1 MISCVNMKK
10 VVFKKYL
17 EENSQAQRLERVI
30 SGIKKEKRLRSND
43 ELLTEVKKFK
53 IQYSK
58 EMEKINNQINIAKNA
73 LKRKKELKKTLLIM
87 EEIANGAN
95 LKVVLIRLDPKEVE
109 KINQIK
115 RKQTNRKDGIQDDTL
130 DGNYWSWSTT
140 SRRTPKPIKNKSIIF
155 ISSCNLSYC

>member
-1 MISCVNMKK
+1 M
-10 VVFKKYL
+10 FKKYL

-43 ELLTEVKKFK
+43 ELLTELKKFK

-58 EMEKINNQINIAKNA
+58 EMEKINHQINIAKNA

-109 KINQIK
+109 KINQKK

-140 SRRTPKPIKNKSIIF
+140 SRRTPKPIKNKSIVF

>member
-1 MISCVNMKK
+1 M
-10 VVFKKYL
+10 FKKYL

-58 EMEKINNQINIAKNA
+58 EMEKINHQINIAKNA
-73 LKRKKELKKTLLIM
+73 LKRKKELKKTILIM

-109 KINQIK
+109 KINQKK

-140 SRRTPKPIKNKSIIF
+140 SRRTPKPIKNKSIVF

>member
-1 MISCVNMKK
+1 M
-10 VVFKKYL
+10 FKKYL

-58 EMEKINNQINIAKNA
+58 EMEKINHQINIAKNA
-73 LKRKKELKKTLLIM
+73 LKRKKELKKKLLIM
-87 EEIANGAN
+87 EEIANGPN

-109 KINQIK
+109 KINQKK
-115 RKQTNRKDGIQDDTL
+115 RKQTNRKDGILDDTL

-140 SRRTPKPIKNKSIIF
+140 SRRTPKPNYNGNI
-155 ISSCNLSYC
+155 

>member
-58 EMEKINNQINIAKNA
+58 EMEKINHQINIAKNA

-109 KINQIK
+109 KINQKK

-140 SRRTPKPIKNKSIIF
+140 SRRTPKPIKNKSIVF

>member
-58 EMEKINNQINIAKNA
+58 EMEKINHQINIAKNA

-87 EEIANGAN
+87 EEIANGGN

-109 KINQIK
+109 KINQKK

-140 SRRTPKPIKNKSIIF
+140 SRRTPKLIKKYE
-155 ISSCNLSYC
+155 YCLHQ

>member
-1 MISCVNMKK
+1 M
-10 VVFKKYL
+10 FKKYL

-58 EMEKINNQINIAKNA
+58 EMEKINHQINIAKNA

-109 KINQIK
+109 KINQKK

-140 SRRTPKPIKNKSIIF
+140 SRRTPKLIKK
-155 ISSCNLSYC
+155 

>member
-1 MISCVNMKK
+1 M
-10 VVFKKYL
+10 FKKYL

-58 EMEKINNQINIAKNA
+58 EMEKINHQINIAKNA

-87 EEIANGAN
+87 EEITNGAN

-109 KINQIK
+109 KINQKK

-140 SRRTPKPIKNKSIIF
+140 SRRTPKPIKE
-155 ISSCNLSYC
+155 